1 MRILFCSRASRVFS
15 IRKIQTEKSSS
26 LEISKNAETGGGEI
40 QINIQ
45 KEQTDPLGKWIT
57 KVDFK
62 LISKLLIGRFWGV
75 ELYIIFVCSSRKINF
90 VIFVIFLKKSLKPT
104 TKVDYSRN
112 NNVRNSIVV
121 IAFGWFFWF
130 FQCFMPE
137 YSWMHR
143 PGGFFAEQPPLES
156 LESRRKIEVLKA
168 KMRLADRESKS
179 S

>member
-1 MRILFCSRASRVFS
+1 M
-15 IRKIQTEKSSS
+15 
-26 LEISKNAETGGGEI
+26 
-40 QINIQ
+40 
-45 KEQTDPLGKWIT
+45 W
-57 KVDFK
+57 
-62 LISKLLIGRFWGV
+62 
-75 ELYIIFVCSSRKINF
+75 
-90 VIFVIFLKKSLKPT
+90 KKSLKT

-143 PGGFFAEQPPLES
+143 PGGFFAEEPPLES

>member
-15 IRKIQTEKSSS
+15 IRKIQSQTEKSSS

-45 KEQTDPLGKWIT
+45 KEQTDPLGKWI
-57 KVDFK
+57 
-62 LISKLLIGRFWGV
+62 
-75 ELYIIFVCSSRKINF
+75 
-90 VIFVIFLKKSLKPT
+90 